1 MLKPIF
7 TSLKS
12 HLQSSLSSRFMRDQ
26 EGIAAIEF
34 AFIAPIMLFMY
45 FGMAEV
51 ATAISVDRKIS
62 HSANVAGD
70 LSTQSEKVS
79 AAEMTEILTATM
91 MVMGIPSHKQD
102 GVTIEIAS
110 YARAADNSIIQKGKA
125 ILKGSNGIDFPAFD
139 AAGLDTRILSSSSGV
154 VIARVNYKYEPLKL
168 RYMPSDFN
176 LTETFMLKPRKSA
189 NVDIHEVDASGTVT
203 SNNYSC
209 SFTDSG
215 KASCSANGTLS

>member
-1 MLKPIF
+1 MPIF

-12 HLQSSLSSRFMRDQ
+12 HLQSSLSSRFVRDQ